1 MRIET
6 TARALK
12 VSLVLDPTTLSNVT
26 IPDGTGRVVL
36 AIRLPDRTV
45 TADIA
50 AKGVRRAVAAI
61 AENGPDGVALVL
73 SGRLDGGAIA
83 EAGLSAMPKVAK
95 AAPEGRIDTLAQRID
110 AAAAMQ
116 AVAQHKP
123 SQKRCCFT
131 DDAARVSRP
140 LETYL

>member
-12 VSLVLDPTTLSNVT
+12 VSLVLDPTTLSGLT

-61 AENGPDGVALVL
+61 GEHGPDGVALVL

-83 EAGLSAMPKVAK
+83 EAGLSAMPK
-95 AAPEGRIDTLAQRID
+95 AP
-110 AAAAMQ
+110 
-116 AVAQHKP
+116 KP
-123 SQKRCCFT
+123 
-131 DDAARVSRP
+131 VP
-140 LETYL
+140 V